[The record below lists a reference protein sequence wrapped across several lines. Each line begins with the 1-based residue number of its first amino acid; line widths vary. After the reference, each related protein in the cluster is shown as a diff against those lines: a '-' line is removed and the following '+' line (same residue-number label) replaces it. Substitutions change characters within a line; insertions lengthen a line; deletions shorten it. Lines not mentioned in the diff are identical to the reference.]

1 MELPF
6 FRECRAKVGKRFL
19 PELSIK
25 RLNDLQQPEACL
37 TFPLLFH
44 PAEMKNRYFVYELHL
59 ATQNEGMEVTGMER
73 EEGGVFHGHALF
85 APMESSMATA
95 RPPTARIPPKKTK
108 CS

>member
-44 PAEMKNRYFVYELHL
+44 PAEMKKRYLVYEPHF

-73 EEGGVFHGHALF
+73 DVWCFSWPCLVCTHGEQHGYCQA
-85 APMESSMATA
+85 SHSKD
-95 RPPTARIPPKKTK
+95 PT
-108 CS
+108 

>member
-6 FRECRAKVGKRFL
+6 FRECRAEVGKRFL

-44 PAEMKNRYFVYELHL
+44 PAEMKKRYLVYEPYF

-85 APMESSMATA
+85 APMESSMATL
-95 RPPTARIPPKKTK
+95 RHPTARTTPKKTK